1 MPIRLNWLRGRNFG
15 LGMIFLGVIGL
26 TQVIFIIIA
35 QYGLQIGSADLVTL
49 IPIGVTLALFY
60 SIVIIFESNTFMTKY
75 RETRSYGSKKNKEEE
90 VSRAIIWIFARPI
103 VIVVVVFV
111 IFFLGHMRFCFH
123 F

>member
-60 SIVIIFESNTFMTKY
+60 SIVIIFESNTFIPNIEKPVPTVVK
-75 RETRSYGSKKNKEEE
+75 RIKKK
-90 VSRAIIWIFARPI
+90 
-103 VIVVVVFV
+103 
-111 IFFLGHMRFCFH
+111 RFH
-123 F
+123 GR